1 MQFTFSSISL
11 AEDINGNTYVSTLA
25 SQAGAPNDRGFRL
38 PFFNPQIIS
47 QVKAAIARGE
57 EPTFNL
63 DAEISEETVKLGA
76 VYFRR
81 AQDATGKLLDTPALD
96 PKTNKYALYRSI
108 RVHTIFQYSMHD
120 AYYLEGEKKGMRI
133 MEQSYTP
140 DGKPIMVPAKQFDL
154 DDLGRPIKLYMHGW
168 SKEERR
174 DNILDTFFM
183 LAPQEYQTQ
192 VAAEPEPSASAAPA
206 AAAPQQSLSDVAQNL
221 FQAPAGAPAAAPAAT
236 PQVDPLAQ

>member
-1 MQFTFSSISL
+1 MQYTFSSINL
-11 AEDINGNTYVSTLA
+11 AEDINGGIYVSTLA
-25 SQAGAPNDRGFRL
+25 SLAGAPNDRGFKL

-57 EPTFNL
+57 EPSFNL
-63 DAEISEETVKLGA
+63 DAEIAEETVKLNA

-81 AQDATGKLLDTPALD
+81 AQDANGKLLDTPALD
-96 PKTNKYALYRSI
+96 PNTNEPALYRSI

-133 MEQSYTP
+133 MEQSYTA

-154 DDLGRPIKLYMHGW
+154 DDLGRPIKNYMRGW

-174 DNILDTFFM
+174 DSILATFFM
-183 LAPQEYQTQ
+183 LAPQKYQTQ
-192 VAAEPEPSASAAPA
+192 VAAEPEPT
-206 AAAPQQSLSDVAQNL
+206 PQQPAQPQQQTLSDTAQSL
-221 FQAPAGAPAAAPAAT
+221 FQPAPGAASVQQPT